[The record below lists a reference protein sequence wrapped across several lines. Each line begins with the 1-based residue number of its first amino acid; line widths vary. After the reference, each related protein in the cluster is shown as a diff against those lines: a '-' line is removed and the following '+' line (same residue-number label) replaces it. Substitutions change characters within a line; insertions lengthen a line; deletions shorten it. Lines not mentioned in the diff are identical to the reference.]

1 MARLIPA
8 HLLVALLPAA
18 CAAGSDAGDATRE
31 ALSSTRASLV
41 ALGQAPVAPP
51 APVIPAAPRRPT
63 AVLRSAEVSA
73 REASS
78 RWPEAR
84 TVALPVGAVP
94 THAGAMM
101 GSSPERVM
109 EWLGE
114 PELRRMEG
122 PVAIWLYSGSACQL
136 DILFY
141 PTAEGLRAAHVQARA
156 GSLAQRTETACL
168 RDLAGQAR
176 RRASPAGALMPRS
189 PLPVEAGA

>member
-1 MARLIPA
+1 M
-8 HLLVALLPAA
+8 ALLPAA

-31 ALSSTRASLV
+31 ALTSTRASLV
-41 ALGQAPVAPP
+41 ALGQAPEAPP
-51 APVIPAAPRRPT
+51 SQPAPRRATP
-63 AVLRSAEVSA
+63 VLRSAEVSA

-122 PVAIWLYSGSACQL
+122 PVAIWLYTGSACQL

-189 PLPVEAGA
+189 ALPAEAGA